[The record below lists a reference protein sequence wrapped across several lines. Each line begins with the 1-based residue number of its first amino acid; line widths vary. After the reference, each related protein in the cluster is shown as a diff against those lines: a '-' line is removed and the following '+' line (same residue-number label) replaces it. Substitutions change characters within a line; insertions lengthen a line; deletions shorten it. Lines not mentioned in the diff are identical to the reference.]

1 MEYQHL
7 YETIDENYNTDEMRD
22 LFMDLEL
29 DYENVSGS
37 NKRRKAQE
45 LQTFMQRRRRLG
57 ELIDKIYE
65 DRPFLDLT
73 PYLFEVIYEKY
84 NLKAMYKL
92 FEDLGFGPQKFSEK
106 NRRDKARELQ
116 NLMEQQHRLD
126 ELMVQM
132 QKDWN
137 QLDLTAFGAPSPE
150 DKVIAPALP
159 DVRTI
164 SNDGTITT
172 SRSISTEDDPNYENF
187 DIHIRPGREDGQYAL
202 NATSLAGETDAIIYQ
217 SLPNDEAYDDQV
229 YYLRELMASPE
240 DAEKL
245 GHTLRTF
252 LFPPLIRDLFLR
264 TKERAESEGKAGVR
278 VRLNIFRESRDLY
291 QIPWEYVR
299 DDKAFMA
306 LNEETPIVRYMPTN
320 RSPQD
325 VGVPEKV
332 RILVAWASPSDQEL
346 LDVEGEVAVVQEA
359 LNPLIESGRVEV
371 QVVEHAQASQLRR
384 AVRSMKPHIL
394 HFIGHGI
401 LQDSGE
407 GALAL
412 EGRDG
417 TTALIDAEKLL
428 VLLQGDDTKLV
439 MLSACQT
446 AATSEDEP
454 DHESARAL
462 MGVAPKLVWGGTPAV
477 VAMQFNL
484 PDDAGAPFMETFY
497 EFLANGKPLDTA
509 VTEARIGL
517 YFDFDD
523 QIFWAIPVL
532 FMRAPDGNIW

>member
-1 MEYQHL
+1 MEYKHL
-7 YETIDENYNTDEMRD
+7 YEAIDENYNIDEMRD
-22 LFMDLEL
+22 LFMDLNL
-29 DYENVSGS
+29 DYENFSGS

-45 LQTFMQRRRRLG
+45 LQTYMKRRR
-57 ELIDKIYE
+57 
-65 DRPFLDLT
+65 
-73 PYLFEVIYEKY
+73 
-84 NLKAMYKL
+84 
-92 FEDLGFGPQKFSEK
+92 
-106 NRRDKARELQ
+106 
-116 NLMEQQHRLD
+116 RLD
-126 ELMVQM
+126 ELMAQM
-132 QKDWN
+132 HQDRDF
-137 QLDLTAFGAPSPE
+137 LDLRPFGGPGPADEESVASTPAETAFPTSTMAPTS
-150 DKVIAPALP
+150 APP
-159 DVRTI
+159 
-164 SNDGTITT
+164 
-172 SRSISTEDDPNYENF
+172 EDDPNYENF
-187 DIHIRPGREDGQYAL
+187 DIHIRPGRADGQYAL
-202 NATSLAGETDAIIYQ
+202 NATSLAGETDQIIYQ
-217 SLPNDEAYDDQV
+217 SLPTSEEYEDQV

-240 DAEKL
+240 DAEQL
-245 GHTLRTF
+245 GQTLRSF
-252 LFPPLIRDLFLR
+252 LFPTLIRDLFLR

-306 LNEETPIVRYMPTN
+306 LNEETPVVRYMPTN
-320 RSPQD
+320 RAPQD

-346 LDVEGEVAVVQEA
+346 LDVEGEVAVVKEA
-359 LNPLIESGRVEV
+359 LAPLIERGRVEV
-371 QVVEHAQASQLRR
+371 EIVGNAQASKLRR
-384 AVRSMKPHIL
+384 TVRKMKPHIL

-401 LQDSGE
+401 LQESGE

-412 EGRDG
+412 EARDG

-454 DHESARAL
+454 DHKSARAL

-497 EFLANGKPLDTA
+497 EFLADGKPLDTA

>member
-1 MEYQHL
+1 MEYKHL
-7 YETIDENYNTDEMRD
+7 FQAIDDNYNDQ
-22 LFMDLEL
+22 EL
-29 DYENVSGS
+29 RELCLNFSDIGVDYDSLGSGG
-37 NKRRKAQE
+37 KRAKARE
-45 LQTFMQRRRRLG
+45 LQTFMKRRRKTNLLL
-57 ELIDKIYE
+57 EQIHQ
-65 DRPFLDLT
+65 DRDFLDLRPFGGPGPAGEEDEVAAPT
-73 PYLFEVIYEKY
+73 PTI
-84 NLKAMYKL
+84 
-92 FEDLGFGPQKFSEK
+92 GTPQ
-106 NRRDKARELQ
+106 
-116 NLMEQQHRLD
+116 
-126 ELMVQM
+126 
-132 QKDWN
+132 
-137 QLDLTAFGAPSPE
+137 
-150 DKVIAPALP
+150 
-159 DVRTI
+159 
-164 SNDGTITT
+164 ITT
-172 SRSISTEDDPNYENF
+172 SPPEDDPNYENF
-187 DIHIRPGREDGQYAL
+187 DIHIRPGRVDGQYAL
-202 NATSLAGETDAIIYQ
+202 NATSLAGETDQIIYQ
-217 SLPNDEAYDDQV
+217 SLPTDEAYEDQV

-240 DAEKL
+240 DAEIL
-245 GHTLRTF
+245 GQTLRTF
-252 LFPPLIRDLFLR
+252 LFPTLIRDLFLR

-306 LNEETPIVRYMPTN
+306 LNEETPIVRYMPTD
-320 RSPQD
+320 RAPQD

-332 RILVAWASPSDQEL
+332 RILVAWASPSNQEL
-346 LDVEGEVAVVQEA
+346 LDVEGEVAVVQKA
-359 LNPLIESGRVEV
+359 LDPLIESGRVEV
-371 QVVEHAQASQLRR
+371 QIVGNAQARPLRQ
-384 AVRSMKPHIL
+384 AVRKMKPHIL

-401 LQDSGE
+401 LQESGE

-412 EGRDG
+412 EAKDG

-497 EFLANGKPLDTA
+497 EFLADGKPLDTA